1 MAEIVGIT
9 ASIVILLC
17 FLMNNERDIRIGD
30 AIGAFLY
37 VIYGFMIGSFSN
49 IFLNSALICIQIYKL
64 VTMKRRKNGKRT
76 ES

>member
-1 MAEIVGIT
+1 MAEIIGIA

-49 IFLNSALICIQIYKL
+49 IFLNSVLICIQVYKL
-64 VTMKRRKNGKRT
+64 ATIKRRNNGK
-76 ES
+76 

>member
-1 MAEIVGIT
+1 MAEVIGIT
-9 ASIVILLC
+9 ASVTILLC

-30 AIGAFLY
+30 AMGAFLY

-64 VTMKRRKNGKRT
+64 ATLKRRNNG
-76 ES
+76 